1 MRKAS
6 LLSVRVSQDMA
17 ERLEKLAKATEH
29 SKSFLAAQAIEE
41 FITLQEWQVEAIK
54 EGIAAVVQ
62 TGMASSTQLFYPRNP
77 SEAPSRFPGTRRKNG
92 QVSRRYLR

>member
-6 LLSVRVSQDMA
+6 LLSVRVSQDLA

-54 EGIAAVVQ
+54 EGIAAAER
-62 TGMASSTQLFYPRNP
+62 GEIASHEEALAELGKWGRKRN
-77 SEAPSRFPGTRRKNG
+77 AA
-92 QVSRRYLR
+92 

>member
-54 EGIAAVVQ
+54 EGIAAVERGEIVSHEEALAELSKW
-62 TGMASSTQLFYPRNP
+62 GRKRN
-77 SEAPSRFPGTRRKNG
+77 AA
-92 QVSRRYLR
+92 